1 MKLHKQIEAGG
12 SHMREETLYDKLQE
26 YSKSD
31 NYPFHM
37 PGHKRRMEKLSD
49 IYPYAL
55 DITEING
62 FDNLHDAQDI
72 LKESMDKIAEFRGA
86 DQSFMLVNGSTAG
99 LLAAISACVS
109 RRDDILV
116 ARNCHKAVYNAIY
129 MNELYPQYIYP
140 QFSHKLG
147 INGGISYKEIEKM
160 LITFRKNP
168 VVVLTSPT
176 YEGVV
181 SDIDS
186 IAKLIHKQGG
196 VLIVD
201 QAHGAH
207 FGMGEQ
213 FPKSALELGADLV
226 IESVHKTLPAPT
238 QTALL
243 HVKGNRVNCQKLKK
257 FLSIYQTTS
266 PSYPM
271 MAAISWCMDYCKKES
286 RKEFVKYEERLR
298 RIRRRIS
305 RLDMIELF
313 DITEEKDR
321 LAAEDYDFGKLVFG
335 VKDGLYSGAEL
346 YDRLREK
353 YHLEMEMAAGKYVIA
368 MTSVMDTEEG
378 LQRLFHALEEIND
391 LAAFAKHRSEKEKQK
406 KSQKSV
412 SWKPIQNAM
421 VYSPYEA
428 ECMEVESVELS
439 QANDKVAADYV
450 YLYPPG
456 IPLIVP
462 GEKWGKELVSYV
474 KDCMEQGLLVKG
486 VKDGK
491 VFVVSK

>member
-1 MKLHKQIEAGG
+1 
-12 SHMREETLYDKLQE
+12 MREQTLYDKLEE

-37 PGHKRRMEKLSD
+37 PGHKRRVDKLPCL
-49 IYPYAL
+49 YPYGL
-55 DITEING
+55 DITEIDG

-72 LKESMDKIAEFRGA
+72 LKKAMEQIAEFRGA
-86 DQSFMLVNGSTAG
+86 DQSFLSVNGSTAG
-99 LLAAISACVS
+99 ILAAISACVS
-109 RRDDILV
+109 RGDDILV

-129 MNELYPQYIYP
+129 MNELHPYYIYP

-147 INGGISYKEIEKM
+147 INGGIFCKEIEKM
-160 LITFRKNP
+160 LITFKKNP

-181 SDIDS
+181 SDIEN
-186 IAKLIHKQGG
+186 IAKVVHKQGG
-196 VLIVD
+196 ILIVD

-213 FPKSALELGADLV
+213 FPKSAVDFGADLV

-243 HVKGNRVNCQKLKK
+243 HVKGNRVNCQNLKK
-257 FLSIYQTTS
+257 FLSIYQTSS

-271 MAAISWCMDYCKKES
+271 MAAISWCMDYCKRES
-286 RKEFVKYEERLR
+286 RKEFVRYEELLR

-313 DITEEKDR
+313 DATDEQEH
-321 LAAEDYDFGKLVFG
+321 LAAADYDFGKLVFG
-335 VKDGLYSGAEL
+335 VKEGLYSGMEL

-353 YHLEMEMAAGKYVIA
+353 YHLQMEMASEKYVIA
-368 MTSVMDTEEG
+368 MTSVMDTEKG
-378 LQRLFHALEEIND
+378 FWRLFRALEEIND
-391 LAAFAKHRSEKEKQK
+391 LAAFKKHRSQQEKGSTSP
-406 KSQKSV
+406 KSFQ
-412 SWKPIQNAM
+412 WKPIKNTI

-428 ECMEVESVELS
+428 DCLAAESVELS
-439 QANDKVAADYV
+439 KAEDKAAADYV

-462 GEKWGKELVSYV
+462 GEKWNKEMVSYV
-474 KDCMEQGLLVKG
+474 KNCMEQGLQVKG

-491 VFVVSK
+491 VLVVSK